1 MDSVSIGCSRLVP
14 GRGLVGKN
22 SSSSSS
28 FMARVCD
35 GEADDDCEEGAD
47 ESSCM

>member
-1 MDSVSIGCSRLVP
+1 MSIGCSRLVP

-22 SSSSSS
+22 SSSSS

-35 GEADDDCEEGAD
+35 GEADDDCREGED